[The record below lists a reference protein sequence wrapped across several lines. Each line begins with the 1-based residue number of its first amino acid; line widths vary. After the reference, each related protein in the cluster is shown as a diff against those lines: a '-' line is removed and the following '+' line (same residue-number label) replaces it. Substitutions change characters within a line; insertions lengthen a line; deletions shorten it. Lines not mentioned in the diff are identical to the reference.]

1 MGKSQHSKSFLDEVN
16 LFSEMTIVVVPDHD
30 VESIDD
36 VLLLNAKATFLGV
49 EGVNISKQDDGVSH
63 VVQFG
68 PSCLVSSESDE
79 LVDVGNVLDQ
89 RRIRSLCTQTVIDT
103 HQRLNDRLLQNFS
116 IVRICDMKHTLNR
129 KQNYVHDPP
138 QISRANFSAL

>member
-36 VLLLNAKATFLGV
+36 VLLLNAKPTFLRV

-63 VVQFG
+63 VVQFR

-116 IVRICDMKHTLNR
+116 IVRICNMKHTINR
-129 KQNYVHDPP
+129 KQNYVHHPP